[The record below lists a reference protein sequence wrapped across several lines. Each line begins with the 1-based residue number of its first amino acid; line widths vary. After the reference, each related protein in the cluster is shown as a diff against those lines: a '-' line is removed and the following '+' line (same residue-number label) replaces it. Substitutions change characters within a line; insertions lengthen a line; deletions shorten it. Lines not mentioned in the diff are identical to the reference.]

1 MTISWQEPYDGATS
15 IKGYRIEIAT
25 KGSLSYLPEKTY
37 CNAEFDSTVISNL
50 SCSIPMSVL
59 TSAPFNLEQG
69 DAVIARV
76 IAINQIGESDASELS
91 NTHQLAG
98 ALVQT
103 AP

>member
-1 MTISWQEPYDGATS
+1 
-15 IKGYRIEIAT
+15 
-25 KGSLSYLPEKTY
+25 
-37 CNAEFDSTVISNL
+37 
-50 SCSIPMSVL
+50 MSVL